1 MRSIVRP
8 RVLAGLFLGLT
19 ILYALIGFFLVPYI
33 IQAYVIPSA
42 EDLLKRPIVVREVSL
57 NPFTLALDLKGL
69 EVREPDHTPILGF
82 EELLVNLH
90 AATLL
95 LQSVSFDEIH
105 LVMPFVAAK
114 VNREGELNLLG
125 LIPPAGA
132 PAADQPV
139 PPAAEPKKRRAL
151 YIESLNIDQGI
162 VEYRDESKPDAVTM
176 DVVPISI
183 SLRDFSTVE
192 GTENAYA
199 FRAEIGKE
207 EILAWEGS
215 VSLDPVESDGRVSL
229 TGLHVHTVYQAVQDR
244 FRFDVLDGVLALDGT
259 YHFDLKGGTPHVT
272 VDNGNV
278 SLQRLVLAERGLATP
293 VVEIPAFEVDAIG
306 FDLAGRSV
314 SIGKVHSSDA
324 RLSAWIEPD
333 GVMNYQA
340 MFTPAGNK
348 PAGQPQAV
356 PPAAKETDA
365 QSWSVA
371 VHEIELHNYHAL
383 FEDRT
388 LARPSHLE
396 VEGLDLTLKGVGM
409 PFKKAFP
416 VDLSL
421 TFNGSGLIGVRGQV
435 AMEPMA
441 ADLDLMLKHVGLR
454 AFQPYLDQY
463 VNADVRDGALDLSGS
478 LHYAEVHSQGPL
490 LRFQGAVAINDLSI
504 TDRNE
509 FAEVVTWKSL
519 ALNRLA
525 LDVEPTVVKLAEVV
539 WQEPAAHLVV
549 QPDGTLNLSGLMAA
563 RPQPDTPDQTA
574 AATPKP
580 AAPVPVAIHTVK
592 LVKAAATFRDLSIQP
607 PVKTGISELSGT
619 IRGLS
624 SKEIAKADVTLAG
637 KVGAGAPLKV
647 TGQINPLTRDAFT
660 DLVVLFENIDLT
672 TASPYAGKYAG
683 YPIANGKLFLDLKYK
698 IAKKELIGENKV
710 LIDQLTFGDKT
721 GSPDATSLPV
731 PLAVALLKDRKGQID
746 VDLPVRG
753 DLNDPD
759 FKYGRV
765 VLNALLNLLAK
776 AATSPLS
783 LLGSLAGG
791 SEDELQFVE
800 FSPGQSQVSEGA
812 TKKVAALETVL
823 TERPGLYL
831 EITGTADPRQD
842 RPALAEEIFKA
853 RLAQMRPEGRA
864 ATAGAEPLSPED
876 EAKLVNQW
884 YAAQFTPRP
893 DQAGIELPVSEK
905 RSRLVAAIPVEDSQF
920 RQLAQKR
927 AADIRSRLLASGA
940 VAEERLVLRDV
951 EIKEGSGESIPT
963 RLGLAGRS

>member
-8 RVLAGLFLGLT
+8 RVFAALFLGLI
-19 ILYALIGFFLVPYI
+19 ILYALVGFFLVPYI

-42 EDLLKRPIVVREVSL
+42 EDRVKHPIVVREVSF
-57 NPFTLALDLKGL
+57 NPFALALDLKGL
-69 EVREPDHTPILGF
+69 EVREPDQTPILGF

-114 VNREGELNLLG
+114 VNLEGKLNLLN
-125 LIPPAGA
+125 LIPPADE
-132 PAADQPV
+132 PAADQPA
-139 PPAAEPKKRRAL
+139 PAEAEPKKRLAL

-162 VEYRDESKPDAVTM
+162 VEYRDESKPEPVSM

-215 VSLDPVESDGRVSL
+215 LSLDPVESDGRLSL
-229 TGLHVHTVYQAVQDR
+229 TGLHVHTLYQAVRDR
-244 FRFDVLDGVLALDGT
+244 FRFDVLDGEVAIAGT
-259 YHFDLKGGTPHVT
+259 YHFDLEGGTPHVT
-272 VDNGNV
+272 VINGHM
-278 SLQRLVLAERGLATP
+278 SLERLALAERGQATP
-293 VVEIPAFEVDAIG
+293 VVEIPAFEVEAIG
-306 FDLAGRSV
+306 FDLADRSMT
-314 SIGKVHSSDA
+314 IGKVHSSDA
-324 RLSAWIEPD
+324 RFAAWMDPD
-333 GVMNYQA
+333 GVLNYLL
-340 MFTPAGNK
+340 MFTPGGSAGG
-348 PAGQPQAV
+348 GQTQAV
-356 PPAAKETDA
+356 PAAAKETGA
-365 QSWSVA
+365 RPWSIA
-371 VHEIELHNYHAL
+371 VNEIELRNYQAL

-388 LARPSHLE
+388 LPRPSHLE
-396 VEGLDLTLKGVGM
+396 VEGLDLTLKNLQM
-409 PFKKAFP
+409 PFREAFP
-416 VDLSL
+416 IDLSL
-421 TFNGSGLIGVRGQV
+421 TLNGSGLIGLRGQL

-441 ADLDLMLKHVGLR
+441 ADLDLMLKHIGLR
-454 AFQPYLDQY
+454 AFQPYLDPY

-478 LHYAEVHSQGPL
+478 LHYAKVHPQGPL
-490 LRFQGAVAINDLSI
+490 LRFHGAVAVNDLSI

-525 LDVEPTVVKLAEVV
+525 LEVEPTVVKLAEVV

-549 QPDGTLNLSGLMAA
+549 QPDGTLNLSSLLAT
-563 RPQPDTPDQTA
+563 RPPPEATDANTA
-574 AATPKP
+574 AKPKT
-580 AAPVPVAIHTVK
+580 AAPVPVAVTTVK

-607 PVKTGISELSGT
+607 AVKTGISELSGT

-624 SKEIAKADVTLAG
+624 SKELAKADVALAG

-647 TGQINPLTRDAFT
+647 TGQINPLTEDAFT
-660 DLVVLFENIDLT
+660 DLVVLFENLDLT

-721 GSPDATSLPV
+721 DSPDATSLPV

-765 VLNALLNLLAK
+765 VLNALLTLLTK
-776 AATSPLS
+776 VATSPLS
-783 LLGSLAGG
+783 LLGHLVGG
-791 SEDELQFVE
+791 SGDELQFVE
-800 FSPGQSQVSEGA
+800 FAPGQSHMADGA
-812 TKKVAALETVL
+812 TKKLAALEKVL

-842 RPALAEEIFKA
+842 RPALAEETFKA
-853 RLAQMRPEGRA
+853 RLAHMKPEGRTA
-864 ATAGAEPLSPED
+864 APGVDAVSPED

-884 YAAQFTPRP
+884 YAAQFKSQP
-893 DQAGIELPVSEK
+893 DTAAVEVPVSEK
-905 RSRLVAAIPVEDSQF
+905 RARLVATVPVEEDRF

-927 AADIRSRLLASGA
+927 AADIRSALLASGA
-940 VAEERLVLRDV
+940 IAEERLVLRDV
-951 EIKEGSGESIPT
+951 EINEAGGESVRVP
-963 RLGLAGRS
+963 LGVAGRS

>member
-8 RVLAGLFLGLT
+8 RVLAALFLGL
-19 ILYALIGFFLVPYI
+19 ILLYALVGFFLVPYI

-42 EDLLKRPIVVREVSL
+42 EDRVKHPIVVREVSF
-57 NPFTLALDLKGL
+57 NPFALALDLKGL
-69 EVREPDHTPILGF
+69 EVREPDQTPILGF

-95 LQSVSFDEIH
+95 LQSVSFDEIR

-114 VNREGELNLLG
+114 VNREGQLNLLN
-125 LIPPAGA
+125 LMPPADE
-132 PAADQPV
+132 PAADQPA
-139 PPAAEPKKRRAL
+139 PSEPGQKKRLAL

-162 VEYRDESKPDAVTM
+162 VEYRDESKPEPVSM

-192 GTENAYA
+192 GSENAYA

-215 VSLDPVESDGRVSL
+215 LSLDPVESDGRLSL
-229 TGLHVHTVYQAVQDR
+229 TGLHVHTLYQAVQDR
-244 FRFDVLDGVLALDGT
+244 FRFDVLDGEVAIAGT
-259 YHFDLKGGTPHVT
+259 YHFDLEGGTPHVT
-272 VDNGNV
+272 VDNGHV
-278 SLQRLVLAERGLATP
+278 SLQRLALAERGQATP
-293 VVEIPAFEVDAIG
+293 VVEIPAFEVEAIG
-306 FDLAGRSV
+306 FDLADRSMT
-314 SIGKVHSSDA
+314 IGKVHSSDA
-324 RLSAWIEPD
+324 RFAAWIDPD
-333 GVMNYQA
+333 GVLNYQP
-340 MFTPAGNK
+340 MFTLGGSTGG
-348 PAGQPQAV
+348 GQTQAV
-356 PPAAKETDA
+356 PAAA
-365 QSWSVA
+365 NARPWSIA
-371 VHEIELHNYHAL
+371 VHEIELRNYGAL

-388 LARPSHLE
+388 LPRPSHLE
-396 VEGLDLTLKGVGM
+396 VEELDLTLKGLQM
-409 PFKKAFP
+409 PFREAFP

-421 TFNGSGLIGVRGQV
+421 TLNGSGLIGLRGQL

-441 ADLDLMLKHVGLR
+441 ADLDLMLKHIGLR
-454 AFQPYLDQY
+454 AFQPYLDAY

-478 LHYAEVHSQGPL
+478 LHYAKVHPQGPL
-490 LRFQGAVAINDLSI
+490 LRFQGAVAVDDLSI
-504 TDRNE
+504 TDRSE
-509 FAEVVTWKSL
+509 FAEVVSWKSL
-519 ALNRLA
+519 TLNRLA
-525 LDVEPTVVKLAEVV
+525 LEVEPTVVKLAEVV
-539 WQEPAAHLVV
+539 WQEPAAHVVV
-549 QPDGTLNLSGLMAA
+549 QPDGTLNLSGLLAT
-563 RPQPDTPDQTA
+563 RPPQEATDDKTA
-574 AATPKP
+574 SNLKT
-580 AAPVPVAIHTVK
+580 AAPVPVAVNTVK

-607 PVKTGISELSGT
+607 AVKTGISELSGT

-624 SKEIAKADVTLAG
+624 SKELAKADVALAG

-647 TGQINPLTRDAFT
+647 TGQINPLTKDAFT
-660 DLVVLFENIDLT
+660 DLVVLFENLDLT
-672 TASPYAGKYAG
+672 AASPYAGKYAG

-721 GSPDATSLPV
+721 DSPDATSLPV

-783 LLGSLAGG
+783 LLGNLVGG
-791 SEDELQFVE
+791 SGDELQFVE
-800 FSPGQSQVSEGA
+800 FAPGQSQVSEGA
-812 TKKVAALETVL
+812 MKKVAALEKVL

-853 RLAQMRPEGRA
+853 RLVHMKPEGR
-864 ATAGAEPLSPED
+864 TAVPGADALSPED

-884 YAAQFTPRP
+884 YAAQFKSQPAT
-893 DQAGIELPVSEK
+893 AAVEVPVSEK
-905 RSRLVAAIPVEDSQF
+905 RARLVATVPVEEEQF
-920 RQLAQKR
+920 RQLARNR
-927 AADIRSRLLASGA
+927 AADIRSTLLASGA

-951 EIKEGSGESIPT
+951 EIKEAGGESIRV
-963 RLGLAGRS
+963 RLDVAGRS